1 MGRYLGRFRL
11 LVVAGV
17 ATLGAGCATWED
29 YRDSSGA
36 GKAVAEVAVFK
47 ANVADTRRIV
57 NADDGRTEYQSD
69 AAPKG
74 GLRSASHLRIRLLP
88 GQYTVT
94 AKTWPFGSVYEFDV
108 DLKAGH
114 TYKVETSL
122 CSLKCL
128 SAGTPNRHD
137 RWIEDM
143 TTRERVSAVVSE
155 CYFAKQRSGQ
165 RRRVPCPEVEPNEFS
180 SAGNPGAAVAAG
192 EEDNRVPRSLGKAK
206 AVVAV
211 DEEDYSE
218 SRKAGEGSAAVAS
231 EEEDYRDPR
240 SSGKAQPVMSVV
252 EEEYREFRNAGEG
265 NAAMASEEEDYRD
278 PRGSGKAQPV
288 VAVVEEDY
296 RESRSAGEGS
306 AAVAI
311 AEVAVFKVHP
321 ARTRRIVNAAD
332 GRVEYHHDRNKKQ
345 TQRSG
350 PSSSIR
356 LQPGQ
361 YTITAETWPFGSLY
375 EFEVELQAGHT
386 YQVETSLC
394 SLKCITSGEPN
405 RHDRWVQDLTA
416 GERISAVVSE
426 CYLGKR
432 RGRDRQKVP
441 CPDS

>member
-36 GKAVAEVAVFK
+36 GKAGSEVAVFK

-57 NADDGRTEYQSD
+57 SADDGRTEYQSD

-114 TYKVETSL
+114 TYKVETAL
-122 CSLKCL
+122 CSLECL
-128 SAGTPNRHD
+128 SAGKPNRHD
-137 RWIEDM
+137 RWIEDL
-143 TTRERVSAVVSE
+143 TTRERVSVVVSE
-155 CYFAKQRSGQ
+155 CYLAKQRRGE
-165 RRRVPCPEVEPNEFS
+165 RRRVSCPDVEANDFGR
-180 SAGNPGAAVAAG
+180 AGKTGVAVATSEA
-192 EEDNRVPRSLGKAK
+192 DNRGSRSLGKAK
-206 AVVAV
+206 AVAAV
-211 DEEDYSE
+211 DEEDHRE
-218 SRKAGEGSAAVAS
+218 S
-231 EEEDYRDPR
+231 
-240 SSGKAQPVMSVV
+240 
-252 EEEYREFRNAGEG
+252 RNAGEG
-265 NAAMASEEEDYRD
+265 NAAVASEEKHY
-278 PRGSGKAQPV
+278 RGSRSLGKAQPV

-332 GRVEYHHDRNKKQ
+332 GRVEYHHDRNQKQ